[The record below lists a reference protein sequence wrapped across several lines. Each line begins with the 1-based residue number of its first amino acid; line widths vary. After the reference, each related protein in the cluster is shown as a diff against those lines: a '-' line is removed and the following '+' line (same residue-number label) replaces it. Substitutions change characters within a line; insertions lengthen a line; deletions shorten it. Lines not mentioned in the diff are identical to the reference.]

1 MNSYKQSLLSAG
13 LFFGQQGGHSWFT
26 ASPMTCVSK
35 LEVQYLCLY
44 QEAMFLH
51 YTNSLKLILQIDW

>member
-26 ASPMTCVSK
+26 ESPITCVSK
-35 LEVQYLCLY
+35 LEVQYLCL
-44 QEAMFLH
+44 
-51 YTNSLKLILQIDW
+51 